1 MEDQNKAW
9 KTYEEVAAYLLN
21 QLAEKFGIVR
31 VEGKQTLK
39 GQKSGTDWEID
50 AKGVGSQND
59 IFLIIECRRYTSSKQ
74 SQEKLGALAYRIHD
88 TGASGGIIV
97 SPLGLQEG
105 AEKVAKSENIHNV
118 ILNPDS
124 TTTNYILKF
133 LNEVHVGIG
142 EKVVGRASISVT
154 KIDKDGN
161 VYETV
166 TYDEA

>member
-1 MEDQNKAW
+1 MEDHNKAW
-9 KTYEEVAAYLLN
+9 ETYEEVAAYLLN
-21 QLAEKFGIVR
+21 QLAEKFGIAR
-31 VEGKQTLK
+31 IEGKQTIK

-50 AKGVGSQND
+50 AKGVGFQDD

-74 SQEKLGALAYRIHD
+74 TQEKLGALAYRIQD
-88 TGASGGIIV
+88 AGAAGGIVV

-105 AEKVAKSENIHNV
+105 AEKVAKAENIRNV
-118 ILNPDS
+118 ILDPTS

-142 EKVVGRASISVT
+142 ENGFGRESICVT

-166 TYDEA
+166 TYDDA